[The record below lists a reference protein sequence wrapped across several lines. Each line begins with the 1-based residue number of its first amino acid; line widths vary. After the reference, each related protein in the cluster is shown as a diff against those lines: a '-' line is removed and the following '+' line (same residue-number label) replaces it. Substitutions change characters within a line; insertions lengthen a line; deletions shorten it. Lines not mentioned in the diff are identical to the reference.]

1 MPHLDERD
9 LRRFHRHF
17 KSIFV
22 DDYATVPLMSI
33 RRLLALRRAG
43 KLDILKLGNDYEI
56 VERERGATV
65 NVAGTSKDFDAF
77 IDATGQETLSA
88 TDLPFPTLVA
98 QGGVRKST
106 TPKAQALVMA
116 NGPTDVV
123 RTGGLDVDEYY
134 RPRLTEPLSNRLYCA
149 AIAFLLHK
157 QPFVQGITSACE
169 IGETVA
175 SAILAEVEHGEPLAL
190 LQVPA

>member
-1 MPHLDERD
+1 V
-9 LRRFHRHF
+9 
-17 KSIFV
+17 IV
-22 DDYATVPLMSI
+22 G
-33 RRLLALRRAG
+33 G
-43 KLDILKLGNDYEI
+43 KAIY
-56 VERERGATV
+56 
-65 NVAGTSKDFDAF
+65 FDAF

-106 TPKAQALVMA
+106 TPKAQALVMGNEPA
-116 NGPTDVV
+116 DVV

-134 RPRLTEPLSNRLYCA
+134 RPNLAEPLSNRLYCA

-175 SAILAEVEHGEPLAL
+175 SALLADVEQGERPAL
-190 LQVPA
+190 LQLPA